1 MCPSESNQ
9 LLVLSSAKIPVANNN
24 DDAAQIIAKIRH
36 SKLFTG
42 QRPPLVSRRKSVTAL
57 AMFFIIRDSDPR
69 RSTPCRVPSD
79 AAEIMSPRQT
89 SVEGFPS
96 TVTGHSWYNVRAT

>member
-1 MCPSESNQ
+1 MDSNQ
-9 LLVLSSAKIPVANNN
+9 LPLLSSANIRVANNN
-24 DDAAQIIAKIRH
+24 DDAAQTAKNIRP
-36 SKLFTG
+36 SKHFTG
-42 QRPPLVSRRKSVTAL
+42 QRPPPVSRRKSVTAFV
-57 AMFFIIRDSDPR
+57 MFFIIIDSDPS

-96 TVTGHSWYNVRAT
+96 TVTGHS